1 MRKATDLLAPADEAH
16 SGLLDGGFAGQ
27 SEDGRVNSPGV
38 AMIDGTREQR
48 LRARPIEESRR
59 YAVTKTRCLA
69 LATAAALT
77 ITMLAGCTPASPEER
92 VAKLRSKFDAR
103 VNGFYVESVPRVQ
116 EPAMEDEAA
125 VEIAGEEAE
134 TGDDAET
141 GPSAESDG
149 GEGGIEEVSMIQ
161 NAHLD
166 LIVQHDNDEM
176 LPGITVEITM
186 VDANQVEKDSW
197 RLWVDTS
204 TLRKAN
210 QLQFVHILEDIP
222 YVEGDGFAAEV
233 RKPIPPE
240 EYGEYQE
247 FSSPE

>member
-1 MRKATDLLAPADEAH
+1 M
-16 SGLLDGGFAGQ
+16 
-27 SEDGRVNSPGV
+27 
-38 AMIDGTREQR
+38 TR
-48 LRARPIEESRR
+48 
-59 YAVTKTRCLA
+59 TRCLV
-69 LATAAALT
+69 LATTAALT
-77 ITMLAGCTPASPEER
+77 VTMLAGCTPATPEER
-92 VAKLRSKFDAR
+92 VAQLRSKFEAR
-103 VNGFYVESVPRVQ
+103 VNGFYVESVPRAQ
-116 EPAMEDEAA
+116 EPALEGEAE
-125 VEIAGEEAE
+125 VEVAGEEIETKDAAE
-134 TGDDAET
+134 AGA
-141 GPSAESDG
+141 SAELDG
-149 GEGGIEEVSMIQ
+149 EEGGVEEVPMIQ

-210 QLQFVHILEDIP
+210 QLQIVHTLEDIP

-240 EYGEYQE
+240 EHGEYQE
-247 FSSPE
+247 FSSLE